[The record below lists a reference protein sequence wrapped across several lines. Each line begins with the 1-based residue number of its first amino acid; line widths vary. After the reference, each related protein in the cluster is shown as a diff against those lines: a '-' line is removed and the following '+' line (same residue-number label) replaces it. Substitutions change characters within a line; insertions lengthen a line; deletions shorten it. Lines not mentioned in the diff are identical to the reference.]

1 MSKGHQYGNMG
12 VMLRTYRA
20 VFESVTRILPGAAP
34 AFLFRP
40 GLSLSPLSI
49 TISLLPSATDGPA
62 LVKSDWGSGVLVT
75 CVSFVIGVR
84 LEVDMVSRMDTESS
98 RAVEPEAAAT
108 ADALSEV
115 ETIGLGGAGSSG
127 EKKRLED
134 EAKAIGF
141 DGPACCDEDGWLCAE
156 EKSNDST
163 ILTGGKLG
171 IEISISD
178 LNRCKWDTIYLAFNE

>member
-1 MSKGHQYGNMG
+1 
-12 VMLRTYRA
+12 MLRTYRA

-49 TISLLPSATDGPA
+49 TVSLFPSATDGPA

-98 RAVEPEAAAT
+98 RAVEPEAAAA

-127 EKKRLED
+127 EKK
-134 EAKAIGF
+134 KA
-141 DGPACCDEDGWLCAE
+141 
-156 EKSNDST
+156 
-163 ILTGGKLG
+163 GGRSKG
-171 IEISISD
+171 
-178 LNRCKWDTIYLAFNE
+178 NRFRWTSLLR